1 MIVLFGYKNI
11 RFLDTTPRDGEQTQ
25 GVSLT
30 PVQKLKIAEELSAIG
45 VNVIEAG
52 SAVASE
58 GEREAI
64 KLISDAGLNAE
75 ICTYARAK
83 TEDIDLAVKCG
94 VDSVHLVVPVSDLH
108 ITKKLGKTREEVYA
122 MAMETVAYAKE
133 RGLIVEL
140 SGEDSSRADQQ
151 YLARLFRDGVA
162 HGADRLCFCDTVGLL
177 TPEKTAEIIP
187 PLCFAP
193 LSIHCHND
201 LGLALSNTISALRSG
216 ATCAHTTING
226 MGERAGNVPF
236 EEVVMVLEK
245 LYGYDTGI
253 DTTKIYGLSTLVS
266 QLTKIPLA
274 ANKPIVGGMAFTH
287 ESGIHAHGLLR
298 DPTTYEPMSP
308 ETVGRKR
315 RIVLGKHSGTA
326 SVQSAFQSALKTLGY
341 EPGEKPLAEIVAR
354 VKKVGDMGMKVTD
367 ADVMAIADSVMLLEC
382 KPVISLKQFTVVSGS
397 NAIPTASA
405 TMVVNRTKVT
415 GAATGTGPV
424 DATIKVLQQSV
435 AQFGDITLEEFHVD
449 AINGGTDALVD
460 VTVKMRK
467 DGRVLTS
474 RGARTD
480 IVEASVEAVIAG
492 MNRLLRDENENWR
505 SNTD

>member
-11 RFLDTTPRDGEQTQ
+11 RFLDTTLRDGEQTP

-30 PVQKLKIAEELSAIG
+30 PEQKLKIAEELCAIG

-52 SAVASE
+52 TAVASE

-64 KLISDAGLNAE
+64 KLISSAGLSAE
-75 ICTYARAK
+75 ICTFSRAK
-83 TEDIDLAVKCG
+83 IEDIDLAVACG

-122 MAMETVAYAKE
+122 MAMESIVYAKE

-140 SGEDSSRADQQ
+140 SGEDASRADQQ
-151 YLARLFRDGVA
+151 YLARLFKDGVA

-177 TPEKTAEIIP
+177 TPERTAEVIP

-201 LGLALSNTISALRSG
+201 LGLALANTLAALRSG

-236 EEVVMVLEK
+236 EEVVMALEK

-253 DTTKIYGLSTLVS
+253 DKSKIYALSTLVS

-287 ESGIHAHGLLR
+287 ESGIHAHGLQR
-298 DPTTYEPMSP
+298 DPTTYEPMAP

-326 SVQSAFQSALKTLGY
+326 SVQSALKELGY
-341 EPGEKPLAEIVAR
+341 DPSDKHLTEIVTR
-354 VKKVGDMGMKVTD
+354 VKKVGDLGMKVTD
-367 ADVMAIADSVMLLEC
+367 ADVMAIADSVMLLQC
-382 KPVISLKQFTVVSGS
+382 KPVISLKQFTVVIGS

-405 TMVVNRTKVT
+405 TMTVNGLTIT

-424 DATIKVLQQSV
+424 DAIIKVLQQSV
-435 AQFGDITLEEFHVD
+435 SELGDITLEEYHVD
-449 AINGGTDALVD
+449 AINGGTDSLVD

-480 IVEASVEAVIAG
+480 IVEASVEAVVAG
-492 MNRLLRDENENWR
+492 MNRLLRDENENRR
-505 SNTD
+505 SNTG

>member
-11 RFLDTTPRDGEQTQ
+11 RFLDTTLRDGEQTP

-30 PVQKLKIAEELSAIG
+30 PEQKLKIAEELCAIG

-52 SAVASE
+52 TAVASE

-64 KLISDAGLNAE
+64 KLISSAGLSAE
-75 ICTYARAK
+75 ICTFSRAK
-83 TEDIDLAVKCG
+83 IEDIDLAVACG

-108 ITKKLGKTREEVYA
+108 ITKKLGKTREEVYT
-122 MAMETVAYAKE
+122 MAMESIVYAKE

-140 SGEDSSRADQQ
+140 SGEDASRADQQ
-151 YLARLFRDGVA
+151 YLARLFKDGVA

-177 TPEKTAEIIP
+177 TPERTAEVIP

-201 LGLALSNTISALRSG
+201 LGLALANTLAALRSG

-236 EEVVMVLEK
+236 EEVVMALEK

-253 DTTKIYGLSTLVS
+253 DKSKIYALSTLVS

-287 ESGIHAHGLLR
+287 ESGIHAHGLQR

-326 SVQSAFQSALKTLGY
+326 SVQSALKELGY
-341 EPGEKPLAEIVAR
+341 DPSDKHLTEIVAR
-354 VKKVGDMGMKVTD
+354 VKKVGDLGMKVTD

-382 KPVISLKQFTVVSGS
+382 KPVISLKQFTVVIGS

-405 TMVVNRTKVT
+405 TMTVNGVTIT

-424 DATIKVLQQSV
+424 DAIIKVLQQSV
-435 AQFGDITLEEFHVD
+435 SELGDITLEEYHVD
-449 AINGGTDALVD
+449 AINGGTDSLVD

-480 IVEASVEAVIAG
+480 IVEASVEAVVAG
-492 MNRLLRDENENWR
+492 MNRLLRDENENRR
-505 SNTD
+505 SNTG